1 MAKKK
6 ATVKIAQTLSLT
18 PEQVKAAL
26 EAKKGGAENVFYA
39 NQASSPKAAASPF
52 LAQEDEMG
60 QIGNT
65 VKAAQKMLGSTE
77 NGHIAFTA
85 NLGKPDNDEEMQ
97 TYRDQNAAI
106 IKRNELAGDV
116 YEMKNQEARNQNQL
130 IGKLNKYLSGESAFS
145 DMSHQ
150 ALRANNPYDPGGL
163 RYTGEYAPIKAPDVP
178 TLEKLEKMPAPIY
191 NKVQVQVAKKP
202 VVARGGGGEKKDD
215 IYLTVKDASGS
226 YRNEKQ
232 EKVGLGNDANNAM
245 KQGGFH
251 AYRENTVRGNDTQLT
266 QQNSDATAYAGQLA
280 ENAIARGIA
289 SGKLD
294 GWQFTSP
301 DGKTFGRERLGDA
314 MDASGRLKPGFGVGA
329 RQWEIFDKNTEKRDD
344 GSYFNNASKAGE
356 IKNPAKFESF
366 RNETQR
372 FLDQN
377 VFNQGNPVG
386 QQILKF
392 GFNPSALR
400 DRAVEHTANVLVGRG
415 LGITNPDDSRLTRH
429 AK

>member
-18 PEQVKAAL
+18 PEQVKSAL

-39 NQASSPKAAASPF
+39 DKAPSPKAPASPF

-97 TYRDQNAAI
+97 TYRDQNSAI

-116 YEMKNQEARNQNQL
+116 YQMKRQETDNQNQL

-150 ALRANNPYDPGGL
+150 GLRANNPYDPGGL
-163 RYTGEYAPIKAPDVP
+163 RYTGEYAPVKAPDVP

-202 VVARGGGGEKKDD
+202 VVARGAGAKPEKLMLAVRKTDGSIADVEAKNANLYNDAWDNLEKEGVKGFTRNTIGANDHRLANENPQNVANAGRALFDMVAQGIAAGDPDLNGWAYSSPDGRKVSAKEAMQQGNGGFTLKPGYGVMIDKNQLFKSADGTPLVSLNGDDLKDR
-215 IYLTVKDASGS
+215 ISGFQS
-226 YRNEKQ
+226 AQ
-232 EKVGLGNDANNAM
+232 AGLGNFLRTKVYTGSNPTGAQIYQFGF
-245 KQGGFH
+245 KQGVPLESAVQHSTNVILG
-251 AYRENTVRGNDTQLT
+251 A
-266 QQNSDATAYAGQLA
+266 
-280 ENAIARGIA
+280 A
-289 SGKLD
+289 SGVLD
-294 GWQFTSP
+294 
-301 DGKTFGRERLGDA
+301 
-314 MDASGRLKPGFGVGA
+314 
-329 RQWEIFDKNTEKRDD
+329 
-344 GSYFNNASKAGE
+344 
-356 IKNPAKFESF
+356 PAQS
-366 RNETQR
+366 R
-372 FLDQN
+372 FL
-377 VFNQGNPVG
+377 G
-386 QQILKF
+386 
-392 GFNPSALR
+392 
-400 DRAVEHTANVLVGRG
+400 TAKR
-415 LGITNPDDSRLTRH
+415 
-429 AK
+429 K